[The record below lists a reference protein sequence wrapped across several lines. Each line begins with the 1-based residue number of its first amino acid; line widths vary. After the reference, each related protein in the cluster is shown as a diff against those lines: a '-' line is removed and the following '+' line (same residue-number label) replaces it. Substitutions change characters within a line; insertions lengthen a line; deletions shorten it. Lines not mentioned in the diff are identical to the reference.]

1 MRVLFM
7 HHFPLGL
14 SAAGHFVEQWAQA
27 LIAAGHEVRALI
39 VDEQRRG
46 SEQSPDS
53 HQSRGI
59 PPMMV
64 DRIVCRAGDEA
75 ADLPFDVPQFSTSH
89 VEPRRPL
96 FRALSD
102 EQLVSYRDQIRLHLD
117 AQVHGFDTHII
128 HAQHIWV
135 QGQLALESGVPYVV
149 NAWGPELIDSQH
161 DARYRG
167 LATQTAENA
176 GRIFVPD
183 EALRM
188 QVVETFETPAETTL
202 LINAELQPDDSAGT
216 IAAQGVGR
224 LLAVYQ
230 AVLDERFGGRR

>member
-1 MRVLFM
+1 MCLDAALADLF
-7 HHFPLGL
+7 
-14 SAAGHFVEQWAQA
+14 
-27 LIAAGHEVRALI
+27 
-39 VDEQRRG
+39 
-46 SEQSPDS
+46 
-53 HQSRGI
+53 
-59 PPMMV
+59 
-64 DRIVCRAGDEA
+64 DRLRDLLAYDV
-75 ADLPFDVPQFSTSH
+75 ADLPSTEDLQLGSVLQRAAVVVARGLPGGAYDVGEEP
-89 VEPRRPL
+89 VERVRPL
-96 FRALSD
+96 PR
-102 EQLVSYRDQIRLHLD
+102 RLHLD
-117 AQVHGFDTHII
+117 AQVHGFDPHII